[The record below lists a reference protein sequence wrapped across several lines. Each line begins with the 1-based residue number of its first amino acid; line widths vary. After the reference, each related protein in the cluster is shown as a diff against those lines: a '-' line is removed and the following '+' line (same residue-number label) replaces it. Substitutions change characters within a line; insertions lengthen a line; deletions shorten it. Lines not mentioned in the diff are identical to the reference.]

1 MEQELKTEATRKL
14 ITEKAFMQ
22 FYKNGFKATSVNEI
36 MKATGLSK
44 GAFYHNF
51 KNKDE
56 LGVLVV
62 KAELNSRIYEAMI
75 SPLFTKGEAKTI
87 LKRTFLTKFQAFTSD
102 EKLMGCPVNNLINEI
117 GGSQNLLNEALKELI
132 DTWVKAVVE
141 IIERGHEDGSIKP
154 ETNPQ
159 QAAIYLVSSFE
170 GMRGIRKLYNDDT
183 NWNAYRAAL
192 ENYIDQL

>member
-1 MEQELKTEATRKL
+1 MEQQLKTEATRNL
-14 ITEKAFMQ
+14 IVETAFQQ

-56 LGVLVV
+56 LGVMVV
-62 KAELNSRIYEAMI
+62 KAELNSMIYDAMI
-75 SPLFTKGEAKTI
+75 SPLYAEGKAKAI
-87 LKRTFLTKFQAFTSD
+87 LKNTFLNKLKAFTSD

-117 GGSQNLLNEALKELI
+117 GGSPNLLNEALKGLI
-132 DTWVKAVVE
+132 DTWLEALII
-141 IIERGHEDGSIKP
+141 IIEKGHKDGSIKT

-170 GMRGIRKLYNDDT
+170 GIRGIRKLYPDDT
-183 NWNAYRAAL
+183 NWNAYSAAL
-192 ENYIDQL
+192 EIYIDQL

>member
-14 ITEKAFMQ
+14 ITKKAFQ
-22 FYKNGFKATSVNEI
+22 HFYKNGFKSTSVNEI

-62 KAELNSRIYEAMI
+62 KAELNTMIYNAMI
-75 SPLFTKGEAKTI
+75 APLYAEGEAKTI
-87 LKRTFLTKFQAFTSD
+87 LQTTFLNKFQTFTSD

-117 GGSQNLLNEALKELI
+117 GGSQNLLNKALKDLI
-132 DTWVKAVVE
+132 DTWVNAVVN
-141 IIERGHEDGSIKP
+141 IIERGHKDGSIKP
-154 ETNPQ
+154 ETNAQ

-170 GMRGIRKLYNDDT
+170 GMRGIRKLYSDDL
-183 NWNAYRAAL
+183 NWNSYKAAL
-192 ENYIDQL
+192 EDYINQL

>member
-1 MEQELKTEATRKL
+1 MQQELKTEATRKL
-14 ITEKAFMQ
+14 ITEKAFQ
-22 FYKNGFKATSVNEI
+22 HFYKNGFKSTSVNQI

-62 KAELNSRIYEAMI
+62 KAELNTIIYNAMI
-75 SPLFTKGEAKTI
+75 SPLYAEGEAKTI
-87 LKRTFLTKFQAFTSD
+87 LKNTFINKFQAFTSD

-117 GGSQNLLNEALKELI
+117 GGSQNLLNEALKDLI
-132 DTWVKAVVE
+132 NTWVKAVVE
-141 IIERGHEDGSIKP
+141 IIERGHNDGSIKP
-154 ETNPQ
+154 ETNAQ

-170 GMRGIRKLYNDDT
+170 GMRGIRKLYKDDT

-192 ENYIDQL
+192 ENYINEL

>member
-1 MEQELKTEATRKL
+1 MEQELKTEATRNL
-14 ITEKAFMQ
+14 ITETAFMQ

-62 KAELNSRIYEAMI
+62 KTALNKRIYQAMI
-75 SPLFTKGEAKTI
+75 EPLYAEGEAKTI
-87 LKRTFLTKFQAFTSD
+87 LKTTFLNKFQAFTSD

-117 GGSQNLLNEALKELI
+117 GGSQNLLNEALKDLI
-132 DTWVKAVVE
+132 ESWVKALVQ
-141 IIERGHEDGSIKP
+141 IIERGHKDGSIKQ

-170 GMRGIRKLYNDDT
+170 GMRGIRKLYSDDT
-183 NWNAYRAAL
+183 NWNAYRFAL

>member
-14 ITEKAFMQ
+14 IIEKAFRQ
-22 FYKNGFKATSVNEI
+22 FYKNGFKATSVSEI
-36 MKATGLSK
+36 MKVTGLSK

-62 KAELNSRIYEAMI
+62 KAELNTIIYNAMI
-75 SPLFTKGEAKTI
+75 SPLYAEGEAKTI
-87 LKRTFLTKFQAFTSD
+87 LKNTFLKKFESFTDD

-117 GGSQNLLNEALKELI
+117 GGSPNLLNEALKDLI
-132 DTWVKAVVE
+132 DTWIKAVVE
-141 IIERGHEDGSIKP
+141 IIQRGHKDGSIKS

-170 GMRGIRKLYNDDT
+170 GMRGIRKLYIDDT
-183 NWNAYRAAL
+183 IWNAYKTAL

>member
-14 ITEKAFMQ
+14 ISEKAFQQ

-56 LGVLVV
+56 IGVFVV
-62 KAELNSRIYEAMI
+62 KAQLNTQIYQAMI
-75 SPLFTKGEAKTI
+75 SPLYAEGEAKTI
-87 LKRTFLTKFQAFTSD
+87 LKKTFLNKFQAFTSD

-132 DTWVKAVVE
+132 NTWIKAVAD
-141 IIERGHEDGSIKP
+141 IIERGHKDGSIKP
-154 ETNPQ
+154 ETNAQ
-159 QAAIYLVSSFE
+159 QTAIYLVSSFE
-170 GMRGIRKLYNDDT
+170 GMRGIRKLYQDDVS
-183 NWNAYRAAL
+183 WNAYRAAM

>member
-14 ITEKAFMQ
+14 ITETAFQ
-22 FYKNGFKATSVNEI
+22 HFYKNGFKSTSVNVI

-62 KAELNSRIYEAMI
+62 KAELNTMIYNAMI
-75 SPLFTKGEAKTI
+75 VPLYAEGEAKTI
-87 LKRTFLTKFQAFTSD
+87 LKTTFLDKFQAFTSD
-102 EKLMGCPVNNLINEI
+102 EKLMGCPINNLINEI
-117 GGSQNLLNEALKELI
+117 GGSQNLLNEALKDLI

-141 IIERGHEDGSIKP
+141 IIKRGHKDGSIRPK
-154 ETNPQ
+154 TNPQ

-170 GMRGIRKLYNDDT
+170 GMRGIRKLYSDDL
-183 NWNAYRAAL
+183 NWNAYKAAL
-192 ENYIDQL
+192 EDYINQL

>member
-1 MEQELKTEATRKL
+1 MEQELKTEATRNL
-14 ITEKAFMQ
+14 ITGTAFRQ

-36 MKATGLSK
+36 MKAAGLSK

-51 KNKDE
+51 KNKDD

-62 KAELNSRIYEAMI
+62 KAELNTRIYEAMI
-75 SPLFTKGEAKTI
+75 SPLYAEGQAKPI
-87 LKRTFLTKFQAFTSD
+87 LKNTFLNKLKTFTND

-117 GGSQNLLNEALKELI
+117 GGSPNLLNEALKGLI
-132 DTWVKAVVE
+132 DTWMKAVIQ
-141 IIERGHEDGSIKP
+141 IIERGHEDGTIKP

-170 GMRGIRKLYNDDT
+170 GMRGIRKLYQDDT
-183 NWNAYRAAL
+183 NWNAYSAAL

>member
-1 MEQELKTEATRKL
+1 MEQDLKTEATRIL
-14 ITEKAFMQ
+14 ITETAFQQ
-22 FYKNGFKATSVNEI
+22 FYKNGFKATSINEI

-62 KAELNSRIYEAMI
+62 KAELSSIIYEAMI
-75 SPLFTKGEAKTI
+75 TPLLEKGEAKTI
-87 LKRTFLTKFQAFTSD
+87 LKNTFLNKFQAFTND

-117 GGSQNLLNEALKELI
+117 GGSPNLLNEALKGLI
-132 DTWVKAVVE
+132 DTWVKAVIQ
-141 IIERGHEDGSIKP
+141 IIERGHSDGSIKP

-170 GMRGIRKLYNDDT
+170 GMRGIRKLYQDDT
-183 NWNAYRAAL
+183 NWNAYSAAL